1 MEHGMDD
8 TSRMRSCCNV
18 LIPRS
23 ERIESI
29 HRVSVAVVDL
39 KGDIIMS
46 AGDPQLHTYFRS
58 SAKPLQ
64 VIPLLEAGGAEAFG
78 FDSRELAVMSAS
90 HDGEE
95 IHTDAVL
102 SILSKIGLEEHHLF
116 CGPHDPY
123 FIPAGKA
130 LSRAGKAPTS
140 AHNNCSGK
148 HSGMLALSV
157 LNGWPV
163 EGYQLPEHQV
173 QKRIFEV
180 ISGAT
185 DIPVSSI
192 EYGIDGCGIPT
203 FYLSVYQMA
212 VAYSRFA
219 DWAKENGKR
228 GDAVRKLIRAIRE
241 EPVMLEGT
249 TGFSSALAAATDA
262 RVIGKVGG
270 EGLFCIAVPEE
281 GIGLA
286 LKVEDGNRRA
296 TSPAAVELLRTMKLI
311 SGKELE
317 CLSDHHSPVLYN
329 HQGTEIGKLKSEIIL
344 ER

>member
-1 MEHGMDD
+1 MDD
-8 TSRMRSCCNV
+8 TTRMRSCCNV
-18 LIPRS
+18 LITRS
-23 ERIESI
+23 EKVEST
-29 HRVSVAVVDL
+29 HRVSAVAVDE
-39 KGDIIMS
+39 KGDLIMS

-64 VIPLLEAGGAEAFG
+64 VIPLIEAGGAETFG
-78 FDSRELAVMSAS
+78 FTSRELAVMSAS

-102 SILSKIGLEEHHLF
+102 SILSKIGLEEQHLF

-123 FIPAGKA
+123 FIPASKA
-130 LSRAGKAPTS
+130 LSREGKAPTS
-140 AHNNCSGK
+140 VHNNCSGK
-148 HSGMLALSV
+148 HSGMLAFSI

-173 QKRIFEV
+173 QRHIFEI
-180 ISGAT
+180 ISEAS

-192 EYGIDGCGIPT
+192 AYGIDGCGIPT

-212 VAYSRFA
+212 VAYGRFA
-219 DWAKENGKR
+219 VWAKENGKR
-228 GDAVRKLIRAIRE
+228 GDAVRKLIGAIGE

-249 TGFSSALAAATDA
+249 TGFSSALAAATGA

-281 GIGLA
+281 GVGLA

-296 TSPAAVELLRTMKLI
+296 TSPAAVELLRSMKLI
-311 SGKELE
+311 SGEELE
-317 CLSDHHSPVLYN
+317 CLSDHHSPILYN
-329 HQGTEIGKLKSEIIL
+329 HQGTEIGRLKPEIIL